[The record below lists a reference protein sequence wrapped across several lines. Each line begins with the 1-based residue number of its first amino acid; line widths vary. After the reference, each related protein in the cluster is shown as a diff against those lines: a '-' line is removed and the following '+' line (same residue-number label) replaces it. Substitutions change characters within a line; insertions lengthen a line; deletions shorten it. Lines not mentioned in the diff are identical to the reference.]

1 MALKTAEG
9 RVLEEVRWNCR
20 RWLSERGTLE
30 VETWVEVQILVMT
43 KCTGFVTER
52 TWRLGS
58 LKGGG
63 EDQGQMQSEIMGKC
77 MPN

>member
-9 RVLEEVRWNCR
+9 RVLEEVRCNCR

-30 VETWVEVQILVMT
+30 AETRVEVQILVMT
-43 KCTGFVTER
+43 KRTGFVTER

-58 LKGGG
+58 LKAGGV
-63 EDQGQMQSEIMGKC
+63 DQG
-77 MPN
+77 